1 MQEFLVSDVVLSSS
15 HVPGGCSNY
24 KTLHFLNTFCRFL
37 ECQGSVF
44 VWNDWSFCNF
54 PAVSMGGIESR
65 FNALLVE
72 GKADDAMETWTANLE
87 LQTRLQPNAQIKS
100 SPYRDTP
107 LHCSVRWE
115 MKELMLEFL
124 TRGGDPLATNGI
136 GETPIHIVCRAGDS
150 KISSRRCRKRAD
162 VLQLMLDRIPS
173 EESFDSNSVD
183 RTKLGDSLL
192 KSFKDKMTNG
202 ERVKVTADRDTHRL
216 GAQDKVR
223 SFQGYF
229 SCRLKR
235 TRGQPISSY
244 LLQVTS

>member
-1 MQEFLVSDVVLSSS
+1 MWTGFAIEWFYSS
-15 HVPGGCSNY
+15 
-24 KTLHFLNTFCRFL
+24 FA
-37 ECQGSVF
+37 VF
-44 VWNDWSFCNF
+44 QYSI
-54 PAVSMGGIESR
+54 VSMGGIESR

-72 GKADDAMETWTANLE
+72 GKADEALELWTANFE

-124 TRGGDPLATNGI
+124 TRGGDPLSTNAV

-162 VLQLMLDRIPS
+162 VLQLMLERIPS
-173 EESFDSNSVD
+173 AEGFENSCS
-183 RTKLGDSLL
+183 KPGYSLL
-192 KSFKDKMTNG
+192 KSTRDKKMNG
-202 ERVKVTADRDTHRL
+202 EGVKVTPGGKAHRL

-223 SFQGYF
+223 SSVVPREHCKFG
-229 SCRLKR
+229 
-235 TRGQPISSY
+235 
-244 LLQVTS
+244 